1 MPSSSIKHRAAIL
14 ASSLALISTPT
25 HARSTTTT
33 TTNNNIKQP
42 LPPRRKMPY
51 LNSNN
56 VQQIINEASIKNKDK
71 DPSRSALLNN
81 NEGKNW
87 MSLEEGIEFIP
98 LLNVDEEAMP
108 GSNNINRDT
117 DLQYVKHPTRTSP
130 QGTTSQQQGRKL
142 NTEQSRKLNE
152 DQTTGGYDENNA
164 YSVQPFI
171 PGLGKYDEYAQAWRL
186 LGFMIDC
193 NEVTEDD
200 DYAQDNGSN
209 DGGTEE
215 GCTRYLLWAAY
226 VDTEYTDGCGIGEY
240 QQWDRFENKWDTTPC
255 DYAPDG
261 CNRCAK
267 MDCHLENTHFSILG
281 FFKHKNWDDW
291 MEQLFKHE
299 GICVWSDEE
308 YAFMQQTRGV
318 WPHGCIDTGKTND
331 NGDELYYNVRPS
343 QNGRMA
349 VGLYTDVYCKED
361 YPADTYE
368 IETLVGNIFQGG
380 SGGSGD
386 YSNYDWSYEDLEE
399 SQARWDSAFDAW
411 HICHPCVAH
420 DLENTGGDKY
430 SCNDDDGGGR
440 RLGGEGC
447 ETGEAFSC
455 YDDAGYTNVNQVR
468 VVFCVWRCGG
478 WWWCFYHPPFIKYL
492 YPSHIIY
499 YLFPRI
505 TIAVYEVLCQDNH
518 EDGNIP

>member
-1 MPSSSIKHRAAIL
+1 M
-14 ASSLALISTPT
+14 
-25 HARSTTTT
+25 
-33 TTNNNIKQP
+33 KQP

-51 LNSNN
+51 LNSKN

-71 DPSRSALLNN
+71 DPTRALNN
-81 NEGKNW
+81 GGNW
-87 MSLEEGIEFIP
+87 MSLDEGIEFIP
-98 LLNVDEEAMP
+98 LLNVDGDAMP
-108 GSNNINRDT
+108 GSNNINNR

-130 QGTTSQQQGRKL
+130 QGTQQQQQGGDRKLL
-142 NTEQSRKLNE
+142 NTESNRKLDE
-152 DQTTGGYDENNA
+152 QTTGGYDENNA

-200 DYAQDNGSN
+200 DYANDNGSN

-299 GICVWSDEE
+299 GICVWNDEE
-308 YAFMQQTRGV
+308 YAFMQETRGV

-468 VVFCVWRCGG
+468 RSLFVLLLLGVVL
-478 WWWCFYHPPFIKYL
+478 FIHLLFIIYI
-492 YPSHIIY
+492 PSHITFFR
-499 YLFPRI
+499 LFPHQI
-505 TIAVYEVLCQDNH
+505 QLAVYEVLCQDNH